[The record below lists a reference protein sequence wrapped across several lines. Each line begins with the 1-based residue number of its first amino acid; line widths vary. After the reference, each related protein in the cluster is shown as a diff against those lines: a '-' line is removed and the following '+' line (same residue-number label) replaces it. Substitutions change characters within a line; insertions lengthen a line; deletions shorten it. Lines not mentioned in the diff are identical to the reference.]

1 MGKNIVTK
9 YNGNNFLGKILCRS
23 FWELVVSFVL
33 VFWWSVNFVSVV
45 VGVLVAL
52 WWCVRNVVF

>member
-1 MGKNIVTK
+1 MGKK
-9 YNGNNFLGKILCRS
+9 YHDKICWQQPFGKTLCRS

-33 VFWWSVNFVSVV
+33 VSWWSVNFVSVV

-52 WWCVRNVVF
+52 WWCVRSVVS

>member
-1 MGKNIVTK
+1 MAKIIMTIFV
-9 YNGNNFLGKILCRS
+9 GNNFLGKTLCRS

-33 VFWWSVNFVSVV
+33 VSWWSVNFVSVV

-52 WWCVRNVVF
+52 WWCVRSVVS